1 MQRRDVMAML
11 LATAA
16 FPCPARAA
24 DPPTADRKIGDKL
37 TPLRAPAKDAAY
49 PTREWD
55 ELMPPGWDPMKSF
68 KQQRLEGLN
77 DADPRAQSALADLK
91 RAWSQ
96 APVRADLDGQPIR
109 IAGFVVPLGGSHR
122 AMKEFLLVPYFGACI
137 HVPPPPANQIIHVK
151 SAKPL
156 SGIRSMDAVWV
167 QGTLRAALSDTAMGT
182 SGYRLDLVSSEPYA
196 QPKASQEWR
205 LR

>member
-1 MQRRDVMAML
+1 MQRRDVLAML
-11 LATAA
+11 LATGA
-16 FPCPARAA
+16 FPCLTRAA
-24 DPPTADRKIGDKL
+24 DPPATDRRIGDKL
-37 TPLRAPAKDAAY
+37 TPLRTPGNDAAY

-55 ELMPPGWDPMKSF
+55 DLMPPGWDPMKSF
-68 KQQRLEGLN
+68 KQSRLEGLN
-77 DADPRAQSALADLK
+77 DADPRAQSALEDLK

-96 APVRADLDGQPIR
+96 APVRGDLDGKPIR

-167 QGTLRAALSDTAMGT
+167 KGTLRAALSDTAMGT
-182 SGYRLDLVSSEPYA
+182 SGYRLELVSSEPYA
-196 QPKASQEWR
+196 PPKASQEWR

>member
-1 MQRRDVMAML
+1 LR
-11 LATAA
+11 
-16 FPCPARAA
+16 
-24 DPPTADRKIGDKL
+24 
-37 TPLRAPAKDAAY
+37 TPGNDAAY

-55 ELMPPGWDPMKSF
+55 DLMPPGWDPMKSF
-68 KQQRLEGLN
+68 KQSRLEGLN
-77 DADPRAQSALADLK
+77 DADPRAQSALEDLK

-96 APVRADLDGQPIR
+96 APVRGDLDGKPIR

-167 QGTLRAALSDTAMGT
+167 KGTLRAALSDTAMGT
-182 SGYRLDLVSSEPYA
+182 SGYRLELVSSEPYA
-196 QPKASQEWR
+196 PPKASQEWR